1 MAADITINLSVNQK
15 ASFQVSLAL
24 KNSDGTAYDLSN
36 AGVCA
41 QYNTSYEASED
52 TSIEFGTDI
61 PIGTD
66 GIVILSL
73 DPEATAALDP
83 NIKYVYDVVVTDN
96 DTGFKTRVV
105 QGILKVSAGVTKI
118 TCP

>member
-1 MAADITINLSVNQK
+1 MTINLAVNQK

-24 KNSDGTAYDLSN
+24 QNPDGTPYDLSN

-41 QYNTSYEASED
+41 QYNTSFEASED
-52 TSIEFGTDI
+52 TSIEFGTSV
-61 PIGTD
+61 PVGTD
-66 GIVILSL
+66 GIVVLSL
-73 DPEATAALDP
+73 TPAATAALDP

-96 DTGFKTRVV
+96 ATGFKTRVV
-105 QGILKVSAGVTKI
+105 QGIMKASAGVTKI